1 MEEKTGMAG
10 KVEVFLGAENIIS
23 PLGWG
28 IQQTFSNAKKGKTSL
43 RQLENPF
50 PGVSDLFAAKFEES
64 SFTSDSPIEKFSLE
78 SCRGSLEE
86 LNFIDQLEER
96 WLFVL
101 STTKGDINHLKTGD
115 FERSN
120 PQHLLC
126 QLQRELPFNSQGAVV
141 SCACISG
148 LSALIYA
155 TDKIAADQA
164 DHALVL
170 GADMLSE
177 FTTLGFE
184 SFFALDSGQC
194 KPFDKNRKGLNLGEA
209 AASVVLSKDKT
220 LFKTSPLRYLGGATS
235 NDANH
240 ISGPSRT
247 GEGLY
252 RAVSKALKYSD
263 RSARHIQFVSAHGT
277 GTLFNDE
284 MEAKAFARLGLNHV
298 PLNSMK
304 GYFGHTL
311 GASGLVEIA
320 MTMQSMRERALLKT
334 LGCVEAGTETDLNVL
349 TDNLETE
356 VKLALKTASG
366 FGGCNAA
373 LLIEKL

>member
-1 MEEKTGMAG
+1 MAG
-10 KVEVFLGAENIIS
+10 KITVFVGGENIIS

-28 IQQTFSNAKKGKTSL
+28 IQETFSNAENGKTGL
-43 RQLENPF
+43 RELAQPF
-50 PGVSDLFAAKFEES
+50 QGIEKLHAAKFQNS
-64 SFTSDSPIEKFSLE
+64 SFSTDSAIAEFAGE
-78 SCRGSLEE
+78 SCHGNLEE
-86 LNFIDQLEER
+86 LHFTHQPEER

-101 STTKGDINHLKTGD
+101 STTKGDIAHLKSGD
-115 FERSN
+115 VMRAN
-120 PQHLLC
+120 PYYLMQ
-126 QLQRELPFNSQGAVV
+126 QLQKELPFSSEGKVI

-155 TDKIAADQA
+155 ADKIAADQV
-164 DHALVL
+164 DHALVI
-170 GADMLSE
+170 GADLLSE

-184 SFFALDSGQC
+184 SFFALDAAQC
-194 KPFDKNRKGLNLGEA
+194 KPFDRHRNGLNLGEA
-209 AASVVLSKDKT
+209 AASVVLSKDKN
-220 LFKTSPLRYLGGATS
+220 LFKSKPFQYLGGATS

-252 RAVSKALKYSD
+252 RAVSKALKYSGKHAD
-263 RSARHIQFVSAHGT
+263 DIGFISAHGT

-284 MEAKAFARLGLNHV
+284 MEAKAFSRLGLEKT
-298 PLNSMK
+298 PLNSLK

-311 GASGLVEIA
+311 GAGSLVELA
-320 MTMQSMRERALLKT
+320 MTMRSMRVGLLLKT
-334 LGCVEAGTETDLNVL
+334 FGCINPGTETELNVL
-349 TDNLETE
+349 KENLEID

-373 LLIEKL
+373 VLIGKQ

>member
-1 MEEKTGMAG
+1 MEGKAGLAG
-10 KVEVFLGAENIIS
+10 KVNVYLGGENIIS

-28 IQQTFSNAKKGKTSL
+28 IQETFSNAKNGKTGLKDL
-43 RQLENPF
+43 RQPF
-50 PGVSDLFAAKFEES
+50 PGISSLFAAKFDDS
-64 SFTSDSPIEKFSLE
+64 SFTTDSPIEEFAGE

-86 LNFIDQLEER
+86 LYFDHQLDER

-101 STTKGDINHLKTGD
+101 STTKGDINQLKSGELD
-115 FERSN
+115 RLNLHFLM
-120 PQHLLC
+120 Q
-126 QLQRELPFNSQGAVV
+126 QLQMKLPFESLGKVI

-148 LSALIYA
+148 LAALIYA
-155 TDKIAADQA
+155 ADKIAADQI
-164 DHALVL
+164 DHALVV
-170 GADMLSE
+170 GADTLSE
-177 FTTLGFE
+177 FTSMGFD
-184 SFFALDSGQC
+184 SFFALDDEQC

-209 AASVVLSKDKT
+209 AASLVLSKDQT
-220 LFKTSPLRYLGGATS
+220 IFKTSPLRYLGGATS

-252 RAVSKALKYSD
+252 RAVSRALKYSGKT
-263 RSARHIQFVSAHGT
+263 SNQIQFVSAHGT

-284 MEAKAFARLGLNHV
+284 MEAKAFARHGLLNT

-311 GASGLVEIA
+311 GASSLVEVA
-320 MTMQSMRERALLKT
+320 MTMQSMRENLLLKT
-334 LGCVEAGTETDLNVL
+334 MGYENAGTETNLNIL
-349 TDNLETE
+349 SENLEKE
-356 VKLALKTASG
+356 VGVALKTASG

-373 LLIEKL
+373 ILIDNQ